1 MRPPNRES
9 VPEIQPPTPTAEQP
23 SPPPTFHA
31 EPSYPVLKDAWP
43 AAKPFALNGWF
54 ERHSFAPWLSV
65 LLVLISAFLL
75 LNLIGAVVMAMAVIP
90 AAMESGGQISPEE
103 LLAAILEDAQVLLG
117 ANAVA
122 LVFGMGLVAL
132 LAARMT
138 SRDWKSFLRIRRP
151 DLLGMGLAAVGWAV
165 LLPVLLWTSQLNSGL
180 PLPQWLV
187 DLEQAQTDMLEGA
200 LLGSNVS
207 ALFLLA
213 TVALAPAICEELMF
227 RGYIQRQVERNSGVV
242 WSIVGVGLLF
252 GLFHLRLS
260 QALPLSLL
268 GMYLGYVTWV
278 SGSIWTASVVH
289 LLHNGMQV
297 LVAVRVRE
305 EGQAAIDV
313 VEDATVAWSLALL
326 SLLLLVGVCM
336 LLKRR
341 REAVV
346 GDAQDAVPVVS
357 DPLISPSTLAP
368 T

>member
-65 LLVLISAFLL
+65 LLVLISEVLL

-122 LVFGMGLVAL
+122 LVFGMGLVAI

-151 DLLGMGLAAVGWAV
+151 DLPGLGLAAIGWAV
-165 LLPVLLWTSQLNSGL
+165 LLPVLLWTSQLNAGL

-187 DLEQAQTDMLEGA
+187 DLEQEADFIGKQALQRVKAEGIKRKLVGIEIHGEPIKPNEHPWPVSRDGQHIGQVTSSVYSPRIEKNIGYAMVPMVHAQLGTA
-200 LLGSNVS
+200 LTVETPMGDL
-207 ALFLLA
+207 AA
-213 TVALAPAICEELMF
+213 TVVKKPF
-227 RGYIQRQVERNSGVV
+227 Y
-242 WSIVGVGLLF
+242 
-252 GLFHLRLS
+252 
-260 QALPLSLL
+260 
-268 GMYLGYVTWV
+268 
-278 SGSIWTASVVH
+278 
-289 LLHNGMQV
+289 
-297 LVAVRVRE
+297 
-305 EGQAAIDV
+305 
-313 VEDATVAWSLALL
+313 
-326 SLLLLVGVCM
+326 
-336 LLKRR
+336 
-341 REAVV
+341 
-346 GDAQDAVPVVS
+346 
-357 DPLISPSTLAP
+357 DPKKEIPKA
-368 T
+368 